1 MGSQLKLFPED
12 FVILGEL
19 ELKAAEEIAS
29 QVKLKLDC
37 CCEKLEVA
45 GSIRRKKTQVHDVD
59 FVAVAQDSGWRRIS
73 EELKKL
79 KSKNL
84 CTGSAVIKTLIPC
97 GKDYFQVDF
106 YRAQPSTFGI
116 HKLVRTG
123 SAEHN
128 MWMAGYANSKGM
140 RLQYSQGLMKDGK
153 ALAGEDEKG
162 VFEAI
167 GLPCP
172 VPEKREI
179 INSEPAWRSSQ

>member
-1 MGSQLKLFPED
+1 MKLFPED
-12 FVILGEL
+12 FIILGEL

-29 QVKLKLDC
+29 GVKLRLDC
-37 CCEKLEVA
+37 CCERLEVA
-45 GSIRRKKTQVHDVD
+45 GSIRRKKAHVHDVD
-59 FVAVAQDSGWRRIS
+59 FVVVAQDSCWRRIS

-79 KSKNL
+79 KSKNI
-84 CTGSAVIKTLIPC
+84 CTGNAVIKTLCPF
-97 GKDYFQVDF
+97 GKEFFQVDF
-106 YRAQPSTFGI
+106 YRTLPSTFGI
-116 HKLVRTG
+116 HKLIRTG

-128 MWMAGYANSKGM
+128 MWLAGYANSKGM

-162 VFEAI
+162 VFEAL

-179 INSEPAWRSSQ
+179 INGEPAWRNSQ